1 MSEYRRL
8 LIDGD
13 VVEVA
18 RRGDD
23 FVSADGTVIHV
34 DNAIHLPP
42 CEPSK
47 IICLH
52 LGYWSRIHELSIN
65 NIKFPSFFHKPVSCL
80 NAHGGIVLR
89 PQGCQYLNFE
99 GEIAVVIGRTTRGIS
114 PAEAKTHIAGYTIAN
129 DFGLHD
135 FREADSNSML
145 RVKGSDSLGVVGPG
159 LVPDWDPHDRRIRTL
174 VNGLVVQEDSTLGM
188 VWDFNY
194 LVADVARTITLERGD
209 LILTG
214 TPANSRPVRPGDEVT
229 VQVDGLGELAC
240 SIGESARVLE
250 GFGAMPADSDAIRG
264 LALGTGLAT
273 PNASIPTGRP

>member
-8 LIDGD
+8 LVDGNVTE
-13 VVEVA
+13 VV
-18 RRGDD
+18 RRKDE
-23 FVSADGTVIHV
+23 FVSAHGEVV
-34 DNAIHLPP
+34 DVENAIHLPP
-42 CEPSK
+42 SEPSK

-52 LGYWSRIHELSIN
+52 LGYWSRVNELSVE
-65 NIKFPSFFHKPVSCL
+65 NIQFPSFFHKPVSCL

-114 PAEAKTHIAGYTIAN
+114 PAQAEAHIAGYTIAN

-145 RVKGSDSLGVVGPG
+145 RVKGTDSLGVVGPG
-159 LVPDWDPHDRRIRTL
+159 LVTDWDPRDRKIRTL
-174 VNGLVVQEDSTLGM
+174 VNGSVVQEDSTSNM

-194 LVADVARTITLERGD
+194 LVADVARTITLEKGD

-214 TPANSRPVRPGDEVT
+214 TPANSRPVQPGDEVT

-240 SIGESARVLE
+240 TIGESAPVLE
-250 GFGAMPADSDAIRG
+250 GFGAMPADSAAIRG
-264 LALGTGLAT
+264 LALGTGLT
-273 PNASIPTGRP
+273 SPDTRSPTGSR